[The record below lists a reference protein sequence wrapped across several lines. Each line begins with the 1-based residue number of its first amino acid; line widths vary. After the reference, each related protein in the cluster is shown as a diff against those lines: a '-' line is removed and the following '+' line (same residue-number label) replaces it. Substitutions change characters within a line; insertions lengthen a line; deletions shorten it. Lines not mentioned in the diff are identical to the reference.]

1 MRNTAPLYQSS
12 DPVELIRLLKASDE
26 MGQRLLFCMV
36 LAIKSEFPVSKSA
49 TERNIPEGHKPKLLI
64 FIVAY
69 NAEKTIEDV
78 LTRIP
83 ETLANEFTVEVL
95 IIDDAS
101 DDNTFERGKEIQN
114 KGEFPFTLHV
124 LFNSVNQGYGGNQKI
139 GYHFAIEK
147 MFDFVALLHGDG
159 QYAPECLP
167 DLARPLKEG
176 KADAV
181 FGSRMMKKGAAL
193 KGGMPKYKYVGN
205 KILSW
210 FENKMLRTQLTEF
223 HSGYRLYSVAALQ
236 QIPFD
241 LNTKDF
247 HFDSEIIVQF
257 VIAQLRIKE
266 IEIPTYYGDEIC
278 HVDGLKYAWDVTMT
292 VLKAR
297 AQQLSIFYDRR
308 FDCRSSTADTSHY
321 LPKLDFKSPHSIAL
335 EIVGTK
341 KRVLDLGCAG
351 GHIAN
356 ALTKS
361 GNDVT
366 GIDTFAPA
374 EEIKFRRF
382 IEHDLNHEKLPITL
396 EGYDFVLMLDVI
408 EHLLAPET
416 FVDQLRSAS
425 EMAPS
430 VRILVS
436 SGNVSFIVARIMHLF
451 GQFNYGKRGILDITH
466 TRLFTFTT
474 LKRLFEQGGFE
485 LVKCEGVPAPFPMV
499 LGDTVTSKALFA
511 FNKLLI
517 KVWRNAFSYQMF
529 YEFQPTPSLPFLLK
543 DAIVQS
549 KKRSIEGNGQIN
561 KDSR

>member
-1 MRNTAPLYQSS
+1 MRNTAPLYESS
-12 DPVELIRLLKASDE
+12 DSDELIDLLEASDE
-26 MGQRLLFCMV
+26 IGQRLLFCMV
-36 LAIKSEFPVSKSA
+36 LAIKSEFPVSKLA
-49 TERNIPEGHKPKLLI
+49 AERNSPKGHKPKLLI
-64 FIVAY
+64 LIVAY

-101 DDNTFERGKEIQN
+101 DDETFERGKEIQN
-114 KGEFPFTLHV
+114 KGDFPFTLHV
-124 LFNSVNQGYGGNQKI
+124 LFNPINQGYGGNQKI

-167 DLARPLKEG
+167 DLAQPLKDG

-236 QIPFD
+236 KIPFD

-278 HVDGLKYAWDVTMT
+278 HVDGLKYAWNVTTT

-308 FDCRSSTADTSHY
+308 FDCKSSTADTSHY
-321 LPKLDFKSPHSIAL
+321 LPKLGFKSPHSIAL
-335 EIVGTK
+335 EMVGTK

-366 GIDTFAPA
+366 GIDAFPPA
-374 EEIKFRRF
+374 EEIKFQQF
-382 IEHDLNHEKLPITL
+382 IEHDLNHETLPITL

-416 FVDQLRSAS
+416 FVDQLRAAS
-425 EMAPS
+425 EMAPG

-436 SGNVSFIVARIMHLF
+436 SGNICFMVARIMHLF

-517 KVWRNAFSYQMF
+517 KIWRNAFSYQMF

-549 KKRSIEGNGQIN
+549 KKRSVEGNNQIN
-561 KDSR
+561 KDPQ

>member
-1 MRNTAPLYQSS
+1 MYKSS
-12 DPVELIRLLKASDE
+12 NPDELISLLKAGDE
-26 MGQRLLFCMV
+26 VGQRLLFCTV
-36 LAIKSEFPVSKSA
+36 LAIKSEFPVSKSV
-49 TERNIPEGHKPKLLI
+49 TERNGPNGDKPKLLI
-64 FIVAY
+64 LIVAY

-83 ETLANEFTVEVL
+83 ETLANEYTVEVL

-101 DDNTFERGKEIQN
+101 DDKTFERGKEIQN
-114 KGEFPFTLHV
+114 KGNFPFTLHV
-124 LFNSVNQGYGGNQKI
+124 LFNPINQGYGGNQKI

-167 DLARPLKEG
+167 DLARPLKDR

-210 FENKMLRTQLTEF
+210 FENKMLGTQLTEF

-236 QIPFD
+236 KIPFD

-308 FDCRSSTADTSHY
+308 FDCSSSTGDTSHY

-341 KRVLDLGCAG
+341 KHVLDLGCAG

-366 GIDTFAPA
+366 GIDAFAPA
-374 EEIKFRRF
+374 EEIKFQKF
-382 IEHDLNHEKLPITL
+382 IEHDLNHETLPITL

-408 EHLLAPET
+408 EHLLAPES
-416 FVDQLRSAS
+416 FVDQLRAAS
-425 EMAPS
+425 EMAPD

-436 SGNVSFIVARIMHLF
+436 SGNVSFMVARIMHLF

-466 TRLFTFTT
+466 TRLFTFST

-529 YEFQPTPSLPFLLK
+529 YEFRPTPSLPFLLK
-543 DAIVQS
+543 NAIIQS
-549 KKRSIEGNGQIN
+549 KKRSIKRNTKIKKN
-561 KDSR
+561 PH

>member
-1 MRNTAPLYQSS
+1 MQNTSPLYESGKRIK
-12 DPVELIRLLKASDE
+12 LIGLLKAGDGR
-26 MGQRLLFCMV
+26 GQRLLFRMI
-36 LAIKSEFPVSKSA
+36 LTINSEFLVNKSV
-49 TERNIPEGHKPKLLI
+49 TEKISPAGHKPRLLI

-101 DDNTFERGKEIQN
+101 DDGTFERGKEIQK
-114 KGEFPFTLHV
+114 KGDFPFTLHV
-124 LFNSVNQGYGGNQKI
+124 LFNPVNQGYGGNQKI

-193 KGGMPKYKYVGN
+193 KGGMPKYKFVGN

-210 FENKMLRTQLTEF
+210 FENKMLRTHFTEF

-236 QIPFD
+236 KIPFD

-278 HVDGLKYAWDVTMT
+278 HVNGLKYAWDVTMT

-308 FDCRSSTADTSHY
+308 FDCGSSTPDTSHY
-321 LPKLDFKSPHSIAL
+321 LPKLGFRSPHSVAL
-335 EIVGTK
+335 EIVGSK

-351 GHIAN
+351 GYIAN
-356 ALTKS
+356 ALTES

-366 GIDTFAPA
+366 GIDAFTPT
-374 EEIKFRRF
+374 EEIKFQQF
-382 IEHDLNHEKLPITL
+382 IEHDLNHETLPVTL
-396 EGYDFVLMLDVI
+396 EGYDYVLMLDVI
-408 EHLLAPET
+408 EHLLAPEN
-416 FVDQLRSAS
+416 FVDQLRAAS

-436 SGNVSFIVARIMHLF
+436 SGNVSFMVARIMHLF

-499 LGDTVTSKALFA
+499 LGDSVTSKALFA
-511 FNKLLI
+511 FNNFLI

-549 KKRSIEGNGQIN
+549 KKRSIEGNDQIN
-561 KDSR
+561 KVSR

>member
-1 MRNTAPLYQSS
+1 MRNTAPLYKSS
-12 DPVELIRLLKASDE
+12 NPVELIRLLKASDE

-36 LAIKSEFPVSKSA
+36 LAIKGEFPVSKSA

-321 LPKLDFKSPHSIAL
+321 LPKFDFKSPHSIAL

-436 SGNVSFIVARIMHLF
+436 SGNVSFMVARIMHLF

-549 KKRSIEGNGQIN
+549 KKRSIEGNGPIN